1 MLAGL
6 AEVVATAT
14 EALESY
20 DHTRALETT
29 ETFFWTFCDDYL
41 ELVKE
46 RAYGSDASM
55 DRAAVESARAALQV
69 ALDVLLRL
77 LAPVISF
84 ATEEVWSWWH
94 TDSVHT
100 QPWPTVEEIAAGAEG
115 ADPRM
120 LDVVGQALAGVRR
133 AKSEA
138 KVGMRTEVSATTVS
152 GPDADVDHVRAA
164 EADLRAAG
172 KVVGEVTYATA
183 EVLTVS
189 GTELVTA

>member
-1 MLAGL
+1 
-6 AEVVATAT
+6 
-14 EALESY
+14 
-20 DHTRALETT
+20 
-29 ETFFWTFCDDYL
+29 
-41 ELVKE
+41 
-46 RAYGSDASM
+46 
-55 DRAAVESARAALQV
+55 
-69 ALDVLLRL
+69 
-77 LAPVISF
+77 
-84 ATEEVWSWWH
+84 
-94 TDSVHT
+94 
-100 QPWPTVEEIAAGAEG
+100 
-115 ADPRM
+115 M